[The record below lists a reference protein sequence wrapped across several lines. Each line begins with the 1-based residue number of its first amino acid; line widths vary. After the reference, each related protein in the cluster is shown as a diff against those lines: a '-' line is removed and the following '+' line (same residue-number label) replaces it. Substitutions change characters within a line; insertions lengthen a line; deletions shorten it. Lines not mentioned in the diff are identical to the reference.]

1 VQAKTTAKVAT
12 LKVSSEMAALD
23 SPSGL
28 GMVKKTFASAHGAPQ
43 SGFLSVRRRAGYGE
57 CSVSVGWL
65 TLGQANN
72 PLFGQSGDLLSVSRL
87 DLDIKPGLRDEP
99 IVV

>member
-1 VQAKTTAKVAT
+1 
-12 LKVSSEMAALD
+12 
-23 SPSGL
+23 
-28 GMVKKTFASAHGAPQ
+28 
-43 SGFLSVRRRAGYGE
+43 LSVRRRAGYGE